1 MNGSGKPVAEAELV
15 RRAKN
20 EDTAAVR
27 AIYDSYA
34 QYLLAVCRRYTGD
47 ADSAADVL
55 QDSLVKIFTS
65 LDKFE
70 WRGPGS
76 LKAWMRRVVVNEALM
91 YLRSRRRAGESVE
104 DDGIADSLPDEEP
117 EVDDVPLAVIQQMIQ
132 MIAELPEG
140 YRTVFNLYVFEGF
153 SHRQIADALGI
164 SENTSYSQFSRAR
177 SLLARKIKEYRENG
191 Q

>member
-65 LDKFE
+65 MDKFE

-117 EVDDVPLAVIQQMIQ
+117 EVDDVPLAVIQQMI
-132 MIAELPEG
+132 AELPEG

-153 SHRQIADALGI
+153 SHRQIADTLGI